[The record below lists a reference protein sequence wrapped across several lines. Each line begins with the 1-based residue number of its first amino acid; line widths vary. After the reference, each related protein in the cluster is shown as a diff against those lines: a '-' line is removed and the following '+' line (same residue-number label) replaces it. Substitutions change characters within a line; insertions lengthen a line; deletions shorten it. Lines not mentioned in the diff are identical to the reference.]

1 MHTHTDI
8 DTQLSGVKLSS
19 RQFRTFDFTIG
30 QCNVECELQLKCQ
43 SIAKR
48 QWEICTIHKCGKS
61 VTELPPIALPLSL
74 SLTDLFTHYAWHATC
89 RHAMRGHG
97 EVSCFQRQFVREKVA
112 VN

>member
-1 MHTHTDI
+1 MHTHTQT

-74 SLTDLFTHYAWHATC
+74 SLIYLHI
-89 RHAMRGHG
+89 MRGMQH
-97 EVSCFQRQFVREKVA
+97 A
-112 VN
+112 VMQCEAMAR